1 MQPEDKLKARTA
13 ELKEEESE
21 LDQKSK
27 IKQFFIDN
35 YKDLFKIL
43 LIVGIVI
50 FVIADYH
57 NLSNLNIRELLTR
70 EHTLVGSGLMVLAIY
85 FVKGIVM
92 VIPAAVVYISVG
104 MAFEPWV
111 AVLLNTLGMIV
122 ELLASYFL
130 GKFLSIDYIDNMINE
145 QRNGSKI
152 MKKIQDNSRLAMFT
166 LRFVPIFPVDIIS
179 LFYGSI
185 KYPFWKYMGWSM
197 LGIMP
202 RVILF
207 TLLGKKIY
215 DWFPDLSAKVII
227 YIILIIL
234 VISLAAG
241 LITHFRK
248 KNKARAKTDYITQSE
263 TFRTE
268 DEENGFRIVKPAMA
282 KTEERDK
289 K

>member
-1 MQPEDKLKARTA
+1 MQPEEKLKARTA
-13 ELKEEESE
+13 ELDEKEEKLE
-21 LDQKSK
+21 QKTSV
-27 IKQFFIDN
+27 KQFLIDN

-43 LIVGIVI
+43 LIVAIVI

-70 EHTLVGSGLMVLAIY
+70 EHTLVGSGLMVLVIY

-104 MAFEPWV
+104 MAFEPWI
-111 AVLLNTLGMIV
+111 AVILNTLGMIV
-122 ELLASYFL
+122 ELVASYFL
-130 GKFLSIDYIDNMINE
+130 GKFLSIDYIDNLMNE

-152 MKKIQDNSRLAMFT
+152 VKKIQDNSRLAMFT

-207 TLLGKKIY
+207 TILGKKIY

-227 YIILIIL
+227 YIILVIL

-248 KNKARAKTDYITQSE
+248 KHKKKAKTDYITQSE
-263 TFRTE
+263 TFRIE
-268 DEENGFRIVKPAMA
+268 DEEKGFRIVKPAMP
-282 KTEERDK
+282 KLGDEIK

>member
-1 MQPEDKLKARTA
+1 MQPEEKLKARTA
-13 ELKEEESE
+13 ELDEEEKQ
-21 LDQKSK
+21 LDHKSRV
-27 IKQFFIDN
+27 KQFLIDN

-43 LIVGIVI
+43 LIVAIVI

-70 EHTLVGSGLMVLAIY
+70 EHTLVGSGLMVLVIY

-111 AVLLNTLGMIV
+111 AVILNTLGMIV
-122 ELLASYFL
+122 ELVASYFL
-130 GKFLSIDYIDNMINE
+130 GKFLSIDYIDNLMNE

-152 MKKIQDNSRLAMFT
+152 VKKIQDNSRLAMFT

-207 TLLGKKIY
+207 TILGKKIY

-227 YIILIIL
+227 YIILVIL

-248 KNKARAKTDYITQSE
+248 KHKKKAKTDYITQSE
-263 TFRTE
+263 TFRIE
-268 DEENGFRIVKPAMA
+268 DEEKGFRIVKPAMP
-282 KTEERDK
+282 KLGDEIK